1 MILFELKFSEI
12 LLEDIKGYLNVFDN
26 DSDLLI
32 QTFLDSAK
40 AYIRGYTGQN
50 DLYLDEQKDIVVAL
64 YMLVEQ
70 YYDGHNNHEKSIEN
84 ILNLHPNNLV

>member
-1 MILFELKFSEI
+1 MFELKFSEI
-12 LLEDIKGYLNVFDN
+12 LLEDIKSYLNVFDN

-32 QTFLDSAK
+32 QTFLYSAK
-40 AYIRGYTGQN
+40 AYIRSHTGQN
-50 DLYLDEQKDIVVAL
+50 DLYLDEQKDIVIAL